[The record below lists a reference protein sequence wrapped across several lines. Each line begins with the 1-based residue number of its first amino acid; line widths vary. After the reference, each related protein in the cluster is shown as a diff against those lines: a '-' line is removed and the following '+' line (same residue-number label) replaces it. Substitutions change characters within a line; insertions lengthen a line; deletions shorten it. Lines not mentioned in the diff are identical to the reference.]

1 MRSTIRCS
9 LFSLVFTFS
18 VTRQAI
24 GQTPSGGNAAHGRQV
39 FQQNCAVCHASGLDP
54 QVTAGQGPLLAGV
67 VGRTAASLS
76 NFSYTP
82 ALKNSGLKWDR
93 ATLDRFLAS
102 PTTMVPGTNMVL
114 AVPNAADRSDLI
126 AFLATLRPVALPTPT
141 EAAAAARH
149 PKNSGDWQN
158 DAPGVVHHVRVE
170 DLPAPYATRSA
181 GNSPRT
187 VDQPA
192 NAKLSVPPGF
202 QVKLYAADLSGPR
215 LMRTAPNGDIFI
227 AETRAGRIRVL
238 RAPDGADTPT
248 ENAVFANGLR
258 GPFGIAFYPRENP
271 QWIYVGNR
279 NSVVRFP
286 YRTGD
291 LRARG
296 RAETVMAELSETTG
310 GHTTRDVAFSL
321 DGKRMF
327 VSVGSGSNVAEGTPR
342 KSPAEIRAW
351 ESDRGVGAAW
361 DDEANR
367 ADVLVADPEGRGV
380 RIFATGI
387 RNAVGLAVQPT
398 SGKLWVAVNER
409 DNLGD
414 DLVPDY
420 ISHLEEGGF
429 YGWPWYYLGNHEDPR
444 WRGARPDLAGK
455 AIVPDVLV
463 QAHSAALELT
473 FYPTDVTGPSAFPA
487 EYRGQ
492 IFAALHGSWNRTGRT
507 GSKIIRV
514 RLKDGAAIGD
524 YEDFVTGF
532 VLNDSEVWGRPVG
545 VTTAHDG
552 ALLFSDDANGT
563 IWRVSYRH

>member
-1 MRSTIRCS
+1 MRYPIRVCS
-9 LFSLVFTFS
+9 FLFMFGVGDHA
-18 VTRQAI
+18 VA
-24 GQTPSGGNAAHGRQV
+24 QTPPAGNAIHGKLV

-67 VGRTAASLS
+67 IGRAAASLG

-82 ALKNSGLKWDR
+82 ALKSSGLKWNP
-93 ATLDRFLAS
+93 ATLDRFLTS
-102 PTTMVPGTNMVL
+102 PTTVVPGTNMVL
-114 AVPNAADRSDLI
+114 AIPNAADRSDLI
-126 AFLATLRPVALPTPT
+126 AFLATLRPIALPTAT

-149 PKNSGDWQN
+149 TKSPGDWQN
-158 DAPGVVHHVRVE
+158 DGPGVVHHVRLE
-170 DLPAPYATRSA
+170 DLPRPYATRSA

-187 VDQPA
+187 VDRPA
-192 NAKLSVPPGF
+192 NARLSAPAGLEVTR
-202 QVKLYAADLSGPR
+202 YASDLSGPR

-238 RAPDGADTPT
+238 RAPDGAETPT
-248 ENAVFANGLR
+248 ENTVFADGLR

-271 QWIYVGNR
+271 QWVYVGNR

-286 YRTGD
+286 YRAGD
-291 LRARG
+291 LHARG
-296 RAETVMAELSETTG
+296 RAETIIAELSDTTG

-321 DGKRMF
+321 DDKRMF
-327 VSVGSGSNVAEGTPR
+327 VSVGSGSNVAEGVAR

-351 ESDRGVGAAW
+351 ESGRTIGAAW

-367 ADVLVADPEGRGV
+367 ADVLVADPEGRGL

-387 RNAVGLAVQPT
+387 RNAVGLAVQST
-398 SGKLWVAVNER
+398 SGKLWVVVNER

-420 ISHLEEGGF
+420 ISHIEEGGY

-455 AIVPDVLV
+455 AIVPDVLI
-463 QAHSAALELT
+463 QAHSAALQLT
-473 FYPTDVTGPSAFPA
+473 FYPADISGPSAFPA

-507 GSKIIRV
+507 GSKIIHV
-514 RLKDGAAIGD
+514 RLKDGVATGD

-532 VLNDSEVWGRPVG
+532 VLDDSEVWGRPVG
-545 VTTAHDG
+545 VTTARDG

-563 IWRVSYRH
+563 VWRVSYRR